1 MNLALVFL
9 GGGLGAAA
17 RYVLQG
23 LVYRF
28 LPATFPFGTFAVN
41 IIGSFLI
48 GFLMAALEGRFLVT
62 PALRVFLAIG
72 VLGGFTTFS
81 SFSYE
86 TLMLLREGSYAL
98 GAINILATVVLC
110 LSATWMGLVLGKMF

>member
-48 GFLMAALEGRFLVT
+48 GFLMAAFEVRFLVT

>member
-41 IIGSFLI
+41 TIGSFLI